1 MARKP
6 RPVLKNVKF
15 RVKIDSLEDNQIVLR
30 TGENLDEVVTIVDSA
45 IPEVEAFDTLKFII
59 QSISDKKAQQ
69 ENSNGTFAIVFKGYR
84 GVQDTLYDNLFQGVQ
99 HNYTFSLDSFLT
111 MTFTH
116 YPEDFKVEGAF
127 NYGRNY
133 Q

>member
-15 RVKIDSLEDNQIVLR
+15 RVKIDGLEDNQIVLR

-45 IPEVEAFDTLKFII
+45 FPEVEAFDTLKFII
-59 QSISDKKAQQ
+59 QSILDKKAQQ
-69 ENSNGTFAIVFKGYR
+69 ENSNGTFTIVFRGYR

-99 HNYTFSLDSFLT
+99 HSYTFSLDSFLT